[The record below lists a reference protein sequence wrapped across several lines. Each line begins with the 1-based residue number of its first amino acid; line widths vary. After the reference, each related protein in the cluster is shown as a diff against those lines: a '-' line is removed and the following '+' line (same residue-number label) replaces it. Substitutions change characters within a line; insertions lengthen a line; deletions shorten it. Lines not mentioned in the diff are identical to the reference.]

1 MIIGTNAHAP
11 GLTVRWNDIGD
22 DWASLFAPRLGSVLV
37 IERRGDYE
45 WAVHSFIRWE
55 AHRDT
60 ITVPRRCDAKRAA
73 EVLVGQWWREKCE
86 REAKAREWQWRAV
99 CRKAAEVRGIVTA
112 DYADGTSEQVEVTTD
127 RAERTLSPLG
137 QLFVNGIREDMF
149 GTTKIR
155 ECVPEYGE

>member
-1 MIIGTNAHAP
+1 MKVGASQYHPGLAVRWESSDP
-11 GLTVRWNDIGD
+11 GLT
-22 DWASLFAPRLGSVLV
+22 ALFAPRHGTMLFVAANGPRAWVVESYTPGV
-37 IERRGDYE
+37 GDDRSY
-45 WAVHSFIRWE
+45 
-55 AHRDT
+55 T
-60 ITVPRRCDAKRAA
+60 RRCDAKRAA

-112 DYADGTSEQVEVTTD
+112 DYADGTSEQVEVTTN
-127 RAERTLSPLG
+127 RAGRTLSPLG

>member
-1 MIIGTNAHAP
+1 MKVGASRYRP

-22 DWASLFAPRLGSVLV
+22 DWASLYAPRLGSVLL

-45 WAVHSFIRWE
+45 WAVHSFIRGE

-86 REAKAREWQWRAV
+86 REAMRRRYARAMLAQRVPCFERLAMAARMAAASMNLLAAKGGDLDRLAEVYGVKARI
-99 CRKAAEVRGIVTA
+99 G
-112 DYADGTSEQVEVTTD
+112 G
-127 RAERTLSPLG
+127 
-137 QLFVNGIREDMF
+137 
-149 GTTKIR
+149 
-155 ECVPEYGE
+155 